1 MEKLYP
7 LKLSHISKTP
17 IWSGS
22 RLIREWAKSSPS
34 DLLGESWELSVREG
48 DVSLVQNGALCG
60 KTLFELID
68 EYGDSLTGG
77 FGASDFP
84 LLVKLID
91 AADDLSV
98 QVHPDDEYA
107 ARVENDRGKTEIW
120 YILDADEDARIVFGL
135 RTGVTPEELSAA
147 LRSGDPS
154 GVLNYIPVR
163 AGECYFIPAGL
174 AHAIGKG
181 VLIAE
186 VQQNC
191 DLTYRLYDYARLGK
205 DGRPRELHVEK
216 GLEVLKIFDE
226 AQIDEIRYSRAGAR
240 RCADSLADCEYFSL
254 SRVSATAE
262 GILIPYENTGS
273 MRHLLC
279 IDGEGEL
286 LCDGE
291 VYPVFRGASY
301 LIPASCR
308 AITLRGSAVALVS
321 VGVSF
326 S

>member
-7 LKLSHISKTP
+7 LRLSHICKTP

-22 RLIREWAKSSPS
+22 RLISEWAKTSPS
-34 DLLGESWELSVREG
+34 DILGESWELSVREG
-48 DVSLVQNGALCG
+48 DVSRVENGALCG
-60 KTLFELID
+60 KDLFELID
-68 EYGDSLTGG
+68 EYGDALTGG
-77 FGASDFP
+77 FGAADFP

-120 YILDADEDARIVFGL
+120 YILDADEGARIVCGL
-135 RTGVTPEELSAA
+135 REGVTPEGLSAA

-191 DLTYRLYDYARLGK
+191 DLTYRLYDYGRLGK

-226 AQIDEIRYSRAGAR
+226 SQIDTIRYSHAGAQR
-240 RCADSLADCEYFSL
+240 RADSLADCEYFSL
-254 SRVSATAE
+254 CRLVATEDGAP
-262 GILIPYENTGS
+262 LPFDRS

-279 IDGEGEL
+279 IGGEGEL

-291 VYPVFRGASY
+291 IYPVSRGASY
-301 LIPASCR
+301 LIPACLENL
-308 AITLRGSAVALVS
+308 TLRGSAVALVS
-321 VGVSF
+321 VGR
-326 S
+326 

>member
-7 LKLSHISKTP
+7 LKLSHICKTP

-34 DLLGESWELSVREG
+34 NLLGESWELSVRKG
-48 DVSLVQNGALCG
+48 DVSVVENGALHG
-60 KTLFELID
+60 KTLIELID
-68 EYGDSLTGG
+68 QYGDALTGG
-77 FGASDFP
+77 FGCSDFP

-120 YILDADEDARIVFGL
+120 YILDADEGARIVFGL
-135 RTGVTPEELSAA
+135 RAGVTSEELADA
-147 LRSGDPS
+147 LRSGDPT

-186 VQQNC
+186 IQQNC
-191 DLTYRLYDYARLGK
+191 DLTYRLYDYGRLGK

-226 AQIDEIRYSRAGAR
+226 AQIDAIRYSRAGTSKS
-240 RCADSLADCEYFSL
+240 ADSLADCEYFSL
-254 SRVSATAE
+254 SRVSATQ
-262 GILIPYENTGS
+262 GGVSLPYENQGS

-279 IDGEGEL
+279 IGGEGEL
-286 LCDGE
+286 LCNGE
-291 VYPVFRGASY
+291 IYPVSRGASY
-301 LIPASCR
+301 LIPACLGDL
-308 AITLRGSAVALVS
+308 TLRGSAVALVS
-321 VGVSF
+321 VGRN
-326 S
+326 

>member
-7 LKLSHISKTP
+7 LRLSHICKTP

-22 RLIREWAKSSPS
+22 RLISEWAKDSPS
-34 DLLGESWELSVREG
+34 DVLGESWELSVREG
-48 DVSLVQNGALCG
+48 DVSVVQNGALRG

-68 EYGDSLTGG
+68 AYGDALTGG
-77 FGASDFP
+77 FGCSDFP

-91 AADDLSV
+91 AAEDLSV

-120 YILDADEDARIVFGL
+120 YILDADDSARIVFGL
-135 RTGVTPEELSAA
+135 RDGITQNELARA

-174 AHAIGKG
+174 AHAIGRG

-186 VQQNC
+186 IQQNC
-191 DLTYRLYDYARLGK
+191 DLTYRLYDYGRLGK
-205 DGRPRELHVEK
+205 DGKLRELHVEK
-216 GLEVLKIFDE
+216 GLEVLKIFDKS
-226 AQIDEIRYSRAGAR
+226 QIDAIRFSRAGAEKF
-240 RCADSLADCEYFSL
+240 DGSLADCEYFSL
-254 SRVSATAE
+254 CRVLATAE
-262 GILIPYENTGS
+262 GSSLPYENS

-279 IDGEGEL
+279 ISGEGEL

-291 VYPVFRGASY
+291 IYPVSRGASY
-301 LIPASCR
+301 LIPASCHSL
-308 AITLRGSAVALVS
+308 TLRGSAVALVS
-321 VGVSF
+321 VGRGK
-326 S
+326 

>member
-7 LKLSHISKTP
+7 LRLSHICKTP

-22 RLIREWAKSSPS
+22 RLISEWAKTSPS
-34 DLLGESWELSVREG
+34 DILGESWELSVREG
-48 DVSLVQNGALCG
+48 DVSRVENGALCG
-60 KTLFELID
+60 KDLFELIN
-68 EYGDSLTGG
+68 EYGDALTGG
-77 FGASDFP
+77 FGAADFP

-120 YILDADEDARIVFGL
+120 YILDADEGARIVCGL
-135 RTGVTPEELSAA
+135 REGVIPEELSAA

-191 DLTYRLYDYARLGK
+191 DLTYRLYDYGRLGK

-216 GLEVLKIFDE
+216 GLEVLKIFDD
-226 AQIDEIRYSRAGAR
+226 AQIDAIRYSHAGAQR
-240 RCADSLADCEYFSL
+240 RADSLADCEYFSL
-254 SRVSATAE
+254 CRLIAT
-262 GILIPYENTGS
+262 ENGAPLPFDRS

-286 LCDGE
+286 ICGGE
-291 VYPVFRGASY
+291 VYPVSRGASY
-301 LIPASCR
+301 LIPACLENL
-308 AITLRGSAVALVS
+308 TLRGSAVALVS
-321 VGVSF
+321 VGR
-326 S
+326 

>member
-7 LKLSHISKTP
+7 LRLSHICKTP

-22 RLIREWAKSSPS
+22 RLISEWAKTSPS
-34 DLLGESWELSVREG
+34 DILGESWELSVRES
-48 DVSLVQNGALCG
+48 DVSRVENGALCG
-60 KTLFELID
+60 KDLFELID
-68 EYGDSLTGG
+68 EYGDALTGG
-77 FGASDFP
+77 FGAADFP

-120 YILDADEDARIVFGL
+120 YILDADEGARIVCGL
-135 RTGVTPEELSAA
+135 REGVTSEELSAA

-191 DLTYRLYDYARLGK
+191 DLTYRLYDYGRLGK

-226 AQIDEIRYSRAGAR
+226 SQIDAIRYSHAGAQR
-240 RCADSLADCEYFSL
+240 RADSLADCEYFSL
-254 SRVSATAE
+254 CRLVATESGAP
-262 GILIPYENTGS
+262 LPFDRS

-286 LCDGE
+286 ICGGE
-291 VYPVFRGASY
+291 VYPVSRGASY
-301 LIPASCR
+301 LIPACLENLK
-308 AITLRGSAVALVS
+308 LRGSAVALVS
-321 VGVSF
+321 VGR
-326 S
+326 

>member
-7 LKLSHISKTP
+7 LRLSHICKTP
-17 IWSGS
+17 LWSGS
-22 RLIREWAKSSPS
+22 RLISEWAKTSPS
-34 DLLGESWELSVREG
+34 DVLGESWELSVREG
-48 DVSLVQNGALCG
+48 DVSRVENGALCG
-60 KTLFELID
+60 KDLFELI
-68 EYGDSLTGG
+68 EAYGDALTGG
-77 FGASDFP
+77 FGAADFP

-120 YILDADEDARIVFGL
+120 YILDADEGARIVCGL
-135 RTGVTPEELSAA
+135 CEGVTPEELSAA

-191 DLTYRLYDYARLGK
+191 DLTYRLYDYGRLGK

-226 AQIDEIRYSRAGAR
+226 AQIDAIRYSHAGAQR
-240 RCADSLADCEYFSL
+240 RADSLADCEYFSL
-254 SRVSATAE
+254 CRIVATEDGAP
-262 GILIPYENTGS
+262 LPFDRS

-286 LCDGE
+286 ICGD
-291 VYPVFRGASY
+291 VAYPISRGASY
-301 LIPASCR
+301 LIPACLENL
-308 AITLRGSAVALVS
+308 TLRGSAVALVS
-321 VGVSF
+321 VGR
-326 S
+326 

>member
-7 LKLSHISKTP
+7 LRLSHICKIP

-22 RLIREWAKSSPS
+22 RLINEWAKTSPS
-34 DLLGESWELSVREG
+34 DILGESWELSVREG
-48 DVSLVQNGALCG
+48 DVSRVENGALCG
-60 KTLFELID
+60 KDLFELID
-68 EYGDSLTGG
+68 EYGDALTGG
-77 FGASDFP
+77 FGAADFP

-120 YILDADEDARIVFGL
+120 YILDADEGARIVCGL
-135 RTGVTPEELSAA
+135 REGVTPEELSAA

-191 DLTYRLYDYARLGK
+191 DLTYRLYDYGRLGK

-216 GLEVLKIFDE
+216 GLEVLKIFDD
-226 AQIDEIRYSRAGAR
+226 AQIDAIRYSHAGAER
-240 RCADSLADCEYFSL
+240 RADSLADCEYFSL
-254 SRVSATAE
+254 CRLVATEDGAP
-262 GILIPYENTGS
+262 LPFDRS

-286 LCDGE
+286 ICGGE
-291 VYPVFRGASY
+291 VYPVSRGASY
-301 LIPASCR
+301 LIPACLEDL
-308 AITLRGSAVALVS
+308 TLRGSAVALVS
-321 VGVSF
+321 VGR
-326 S
+326 

>member
-7 LKLSHISKTP
+7 LRLSHICKTP

-22 RLIREWAKSSPS
+22 RLISEWAKTSPS
-34 DLLGESWELSVREG
+34 DILGESWELSVREG
-48 DVSLVQNGALCG
+48 DVSRVENGALCG
-60 KTLFELID
+60 KDLFELID
-68 EYGDSLTGG
+68 EYGDALTGG
-77 FGASDFP
+77 FGAADFP

-120 YILDADEDARIVFGL
+120 YILDADEGARIVCGL
-135 RTGVTPEELSAA
+135 REGVTPEELSAA

-191 DLTYRLYDYARLGK
+191 DLTYRLYDYGRLGK

-226 AQIDEIRYSRAGAR
+226 SQIDAIRYSHAGAQR
-240 RCADSLADCEYFSL
+240 RADSLADCEYFSL
-254 SRVSATAE
+254 CRLVAT
-262 GILIPYENTGS
+262 ENGAPLPFDRS

-286 LCDGE
+286 ICGDE
-291 VYPVFRGASY
+291 VYPVSRGASY
-301 LIPASCR
+301 LIPACLENL
-308 AITLRGSAVALVS
+308 TLHGSAVALVS
-321 VGVSF
+321 VGRS
-326 S
+326 

>member
-7 LKLSHISKTP
+7 LRLSHICKTP

-22 RLIREWAKSSPS
+22 RLIREWAKTSPS
-34 DLLGESWELSVREG
+34 DVLGESWELSVRKG
-48 DVSLVQNGALCG
+48 DVSVVENGALRG
-60 KTLFELID
+60 KDLFELID
-68 EYGDSLTGG
+68 EYGDALTGG
-77 FGASDFP
+77 FGAVDFP

-91 AADDLSV
+91 ASDDLSV

-120 YILDADEDARIVFGL
+120 YILDADEGARIVFGL
-135 RTGVTPEELSAA
+135 RAGVTSEELADA

-186 VQQNC
+186 IQQNC
-191 DLTYRLYDYARLGK
+191 DLTYRLYDYGRLGK

-226 AQIDEIRYSRAGAR
+226 SQIDAIRYSHAGAQKR
-240 RCADSLADCEYFSL
+240 ADSLADCEYFSL
-254 SRVSATAE
+254 CRLLAT
-262 GILIPYENTGS
+262 ENGAPLPFDRS

-286 LCDGE
+286 ICGD
-291 VYPVFRGASY
+291 VAYPISRGASY
-301 LIPASCR
+301 LIPACLENL
-308 AITLRGSAVALVS
+308 TLRGSAVALVS
-321 VGVSF
+321 VGRS
-326 S
+326 

>member
-7 LKLSHISKTP
+7 LRLSHICKTP

-22 RLIREWAKSSPS
+22 RLISEWAKTSPS
-34 DLLGESWELSVREG
+34 DILGESWELSVREG
-48 DVSLVQNGALCG
+48 DVSRVENGALCG
-60 KTLFELID
+60 KDLFELID
-68 EYGDSLTGG
+68 EYGDALTGG
-77 FGASDFP
+77 FGAADFP

-91 AADDLSV
+91 ASDDLSV

-120 YILDADEDARIVFGL
+120 YILDADEGARIVCGL
-135 RTGVTPEELSAA
+135 REGVTPEELSAA

-191 DLTYRLYDYARLGK
+191 DLTYRLYDYGRIGK

-226 AQIDEIRYSRAGAR
+226 AQIDAIRYSHAGAER
-240 RCADSLADCEYFSL
+240 RADSLADCEYFSL
-254 SRVSATAE
+254 CRLVATESGAP
-262 GILIPYENTGS
+262 LPFDRS

-286 LCDGE
+286 ICGD
-291 VYPVFRGASY
+291 VAYPISRGASY
-301 LIPASCR
+301 LIPACLENL
-308 AITLRGSAVALVS
+308 TLRGSAVALVS
-321 VGVSF
+321 VGRQ
-326 S
+326 

>member
-7 LKLSHISKTP
+7 LRLSHICKTP

-22 RLIREWAKSSPS
+22 RLISEWAKTSPS
-34 DLLGESWELSVREG
+34 DVLGESWELSVREG
-48 DVSLVQNGALCG
+48 DVSRVENGALCG
-60 KTLFELID
+60 KDLFELID
-68 EYGDSLTGG
+68 EYGDALTGG
-77 FGASDFP
+77 FGAADFP

-120 YILDADEDARIVFGL
+120 YILDADEGARIVCGL
-135 RTGVTPEELSAA
+135 REGVTPEELSAA

-191 DLTYRLYDYARLGK
+191 DLTYRLYDYGRLGK

-216 GLEVLKIFDE
+216 GLEVLKIFDDV
-226 AQIDEIRYSRAGAR
+226 QIDAIRYSHAGAQR
-240 RCADSLADCEYFSL
+240 RADSLADCEYFSL
-254 SRVSATAE
+254 CRLVATESGAP
-262 GILIPYENTGS
+262 LPFDRS

-286 LCDGE
+286 ICGGE
-291 VYPVFRGASY
+291 VYPVSRGASY
-301 LIPASCR
+301 LIPACLENL
-308 AITLRGSAVALVS
+308 TLRGSAVALVS
-321 VGVSF
+321 VGR
-326 S
+326 

>member
-7 LKLSHISKTP
+7 LRLSHICKTP

-22 RLIREWAKSSPS
+22 RLISEWAKTSPS
-34 DLLGESWELSVREG
+34 DILGESWELSVREG
-48 DVSLVQNGALCG
+48 DVSRVENGALRG
-60 KTLFELID
+60 KDLFELID
-68 EYGDSLTGG
+68 EYGDALTGG
-77 FGASDFP
+77 FGAADFP

-120 YILDADEDARIVFGL
+120 YILDADEGARIVCGL
-135 RTGVTPEELSAA
+135 REGVTPEELSAA

-191 DLTYRLYDYARLGK
+191 DLTYRLYDYGRLGK

-216 GLEVLKIFDE
+216 GLEVLKIFDD
-226 AQIDEIRYSRAGAR
+226 AQIDAIRYSHAGAQR
-240 RCADSLADCEYFSL
+240 RADSLADCEYFSL
-254 SRVSATAE
+254 CRLVATEDGAP
-262 GILIPYENTGS
+262 LPFDRS

-286 LCDGE
+286 ICGGE
-291 VYPVFRGASY
+291 VYPVSRGASY
-301 LIPASCR
+301 LIPACLEDL
-308 AITLRGSAVALVS
+308 TLRGSAVALVS
-321 VGVSF
+321 VGR
-326 S
+326 

>member
-7 LKLSHISKTP
+7 LRLSHICKTP

-22 RLIREWAKSSPS
+22 RLISEWAKTSPA
-34 DLLGESWELSVREG
+34 DILGESWELSVREG
-48 DVSLVQNGALCG
+48 DVSRVENGALCG
-60 KTLFELID
+60 KDLFELI
-68 EYGDSLTGG
+68 EKYGDALTGG
-77 FGASDFP
+77 FGAADFP

-107 ARVENDRGKTEIW
+107 AKVENDRGKTEIW
-120 YILDADEDARIVFGL
+120 YILDADEGARIVCGL
-135 RTGVTPEELSAA
+135 REGVTPEELSAA

-191 DLTYRLYDYARLGK
+191 DLTYRLYDYGRLGK

-226 AQIDEIRYSRAGAR
+226 AQIDAIRYSHAGAQR
-240 RCADSLADCEYFSL
+240 RADSLADCEYFSL
-254 SRVSATAE
+254 CRLVATEDGAP
-262 GILIPYENTGS
+262 LPFDRS
-273 MRHLLC
+273 MCHLLC

-286 LCDGE
+286 ICGD
-291 VYPVFRGASY
+291 VAYPISRGASY
-301 LIPASCR
+301 LIPACLENL
-308 AITLRGSAVALVS
+308 TLRGSAVALVS
-321 VGVSF
+321 VGR
-326 S
+326 

>member
-7 LKLSHISKTP
+7 LRLSHICKTP

-22 RLIREWAKSSPS
+22 RLISEWAKTSPS
-34 DLLGESWELSVREG
+34 DILGESWELSVREG
-48 DVSLVQNGALCG
+48 DVSRVENGALCG
-60 KTLFELID
+60 KDLFELID
-68 EYGDSLTGG
+68 EYGDALTGG
-77 FGASDFP
+77 FGAADFP

-107 ARVENDRGKTEIW
+107 AKVENDRGKTEIW
-120 YILDADEDARIVFGL
+120 YILDADEGARIVCGL
-135 RTGVTPEELSAA
+135 RQGVTPEELSAA

-191 DLTYRLYDYARLGK
+191 DLTYRLYDYGRLGK
-205 DGRPRELHVEK
+205 DGKPRELHVEK
-216 GLEVLKIFDE
+216 GLEVLKIFDD
-226 AQIDEIRYSRAGAR
+226 AQIDAIRYSHAGAQR
-240 RCADSLADCEYFSL
+240 RADSLADCEYFSL
-254 SRVSATAE
+254 CRLVATEDGAP
-262 GILIPYENTGS
+262 LPFDRS

-286 LCDGE
+286 ICGDE
-291 VYPVFRGASY
+291 VYPISRGASY
-301 LIPASCR
+301 LIPACLEDL
-308 AITLRGSAVALVS
+308 TLRGSAVALVS
-321 VGVSF
+321 MGRS
-326 S
+326 

>member
-7 LKLSHISKTP
+7 LRLSHICKTP

-22 RLIREWAKSSPS
+22 RLISEWAKTSPS
-34 DLLGESWELSVREG
+34 DILGESWELSVREG
-48 DVSLVQNGALCG
+48 DVSRIENGALCG
-60 KTLFELID
+60 KDLFELID
-68 EYGDSLTGG
+68 EYGDALTGG
-77 FGASDFP
+77 FGAADFP

-120 YILDADEDARIVFGL
+120 YILDADEGAHIVCGL
-135 RTGVTPEELSAA
+135 RDGITREELSAA

-191 DLTYRLYDYARLGK
+191 DLTYRLYDYGRLGK
-205 DGRPRELHVEK
+205 DGKPRELHVEK
-216 GLEVLKIFDE
+216 GLEVLKIFGE
-226 AQIDEIRYSRAGAR
+226 SQIDAIRYSHAGAER
-240 RCADSLADCEYFSL
+240 RADSLADCEYFSL
-254 SRVSATAE
+254 CRLVATEDGAP
-262 GILIPYENTGS
+262 LPFDRY

-286 LCDGE
+286 ICGGE
-291 VYPVFRGASY
+291 VYPISRGASY
-301 LIPASCR
+301 LIPACLENL
-308 AITLRGSAVALVS
+308 TLRGSAVALVS
-321 VGVSF
+321 VGR
-326 S
+326 